1 VPSGEKLGKDARQQ
15 LDFTR
20 STDELVVNETGWVD
34 LVLDAVEQEWV
45 LANLAKLHEFIAQ
58 TFHTACFPITKAHRK

>member
-1 VPSGEKLGKDARQQ
+1 MPSGKKLGKNARQQ

-34 LVLDAVEQEWV
+34 LVLDALKQERV
-45 LANLAKLHEFIAQ
+45 LANLAKLHELIAQ
-58 TFHTACFPITKAHRK
+58 TFHTACFPITEAHHK